1 MGSEVVEADVTF
13 SGSEEMRFR
22 RMEGNALDCAGS
34 FTEGGLTAV
43 TGELVNKNGLVGG
56 YSRLVT
62 VPFYDI

>member
-1 MGSEVVEADVTF
+1 
-13 SGSEEMRFR
+13 
-22 RMEGNALDCAGS
+22 MEGNALDCAGS

-62 VPFYDI
+62 VPF